1 MNVAELPAPVSK
13 FSQCGEEPGLLDSSP
28 GRIDLDLV
36 PRSCHNRK
44 FGCKRID
51 PQIITPFQLDMFE
64 GERNILDATLC
75 GSAARERHLSVN
87 GHEERRVVFEEF
99 TPGKRAF
106 LCDVMSHRGRER
118 TQPLYDSRGFGRRQQ
133 LWSV

>member
-1 MNVAELPAPVSK
+1 MSVAELPAPVSK
-13 FSQCGEEPGLLDSSP
+13 FSQTGEEPALLDSVP

-44 FGCKRID
+44 FGCERID
-51 PQIITPFQLDMFE
+51 PQILTPFQLDMLE
-64 GERNILDATLC
+64 GERNTLDAAPC
-75 GSAARERHLSVN
+75 GIAARERHLSVN

-99 TPGKRAF
+99 TPGKGAF
-106 LCDVMSHRGRER
+106 LCDVMSHGRRER
-118 TQPLYDSRGFGRRQQ
+118 TQPFYDSRGFGRRKQ